1 MSKREADKASKKTSR
16 SKNMMSLRIALLA
29 VITSVFAI
37 CGMEIVRV
45 SLQKVVNEY
54 SRIVETDYTY
64 VQQMND
70 MMDRIYLHQ
79 SGMYHHISE
88 KDQSKKRIIEEET
101 DHLEE
106 EIVSLMEKLTDNTK
120 GTEYESEY
128 HDILN
133 EVTGYFKNTDIIYDF
148 SKENDKQTANYY
160 MDNILSPCVTSL
172 NGRIRKFDERM
183 EKDVEET
190 KQGTQ
195 KSYSRI
201 REMAFLIMILL
212 VAMTV
217 VSVLLCVHIA
227 REMTDRDAL
236 TGVLN
241 FDALIK
247 VATRYKKKNKLSRY
261 NGLAV
266 SIRDFKYINQEY
278 GSTVGDIVLVEYSK
292 KLSEYLYK
300 GEIIARNGAD
310 NFIVLIEHFRVEGFL
325 DLIEEMRID
334 VGNDVVLPISSRCGI
349 YDISEEDTIHDV
361 VSAGLIALGTSR
373 ISSTDSF
380 VWFHEKGRKQI
391 IKQKEILTGYKR
403 AISEEEFVVYYQ
415 PKVEIAT
422 GKLCGC
428 EALVRW
434 FKDGTLVPPNSFIPV
449 LEDDGKIQE
458 LDFYVFRKVCRDV
471 EEWLANGIEP
481 VRISSNFSKL
491 HLHNRNFIS
500 DVKGI
505 IEEYG
510 IDTKYLEAELTES
523 SGYEDLEALQKFV
536 QAMAEIGVHTSM
548 DDFGT
553 GYSSLSLLKDVDTNV
568 VKLDR
573 SFLRDVE
580 KGEKKDLK
588 LIENVVHMIHDMNRH
603 VLCEGV
609 ETENQA
615 KILLDMGCHIAQG
628 YLYDRPL
635 TRDDFEK
642 RLINPQYDIRFDI

>member
-1 MSKREADKASKKTSR
+1 FLSYMNTQEHADNRHRNKQ
-16 SKNMMSLRIALLA
+16 N
-29 VITSVFAI
+29 
-37 CGMEIVRV
+37 
-45 SLQKVVNEY
+45 
-54 SRIVETDYTY
+54 
-64 VQQMND
+64 MND
-70 MMDRIYLHQ
+70 LMERVYQHQ
-79 SGMYHHISE
+79 AGMYRHISE
-88 KDQSKKRIIEEET
+88 KNPSKKAVIEDNNEQ
-101 DHLEE
+101 LENK
-106 EIVSLMEKLTDNTK
+106 IFDILSVLSDSIK

-128 HDILN
+128 HNIFN
-133 EVTGYFKNTDIIYDF
+133 EVTGYFKNIDIIFDF
-148 SKENDKQTANYY
+148 SKENDTRTADYY
-160 MDNILSPCVTSL
+160 MDNFIDPSVAGLNDQIRILDNHIEKSIEDSK
-172 NGRIRKFDERM
+172 NKAGNSYARIRHL
-183 EKDVEET
+183 
-190 KQGTQ
+190 
-195 KSYSRI
+195 
-201 REMAFLIMILL
+201 AFVIMILL

-227 REMTDRDAL
+227 KEMTDKDAL

-247 VATRYKKKNKLSRY
+247 VATKYKRKNKLSRY

-278 GSTVGDIVLVEYSK
+278 GSAVGDIVLIEYSR

-373 ISSTDSF
+373 VSSTDSF

-471 EEWLANGIEP
+471 KEWLARGIEP

-500 DVKGI
+500 DVKSI
-505 IEEYG
+505 IEDNEVNT
-510 IDTKYLEAELTES
+510 DYLEAELTES
-523 SGYEDLEALQKFV
+523 SGYEDLGALQEFV
-536 QAMAEIGVHTSM
+536 NSMAEIGVHTSM

-580 KGEKKDLK
+580 KGDKKDLK

-609 ETENQA
+609 ETEKQA

-628 YLYDRPL
+628 YLYDKPL
-635 TRDDFEK
+635 TRDEFEK
-642 RLINPQYDIRFDI
+642 RLINPQYDIRFD